1 MKAIYISLIL
11 SILTIFSNAQ
21 SDYPDTDLGVLMSI
35 RDSIA
40 SDYGLKVH
48 WADTSQ
54 ADNWEGVTWDTDRH
68 GRVIKLYLNGSDIE
82 QLNISKL
89 TELKELSCSSTN
101 ISKLDIIN
109 LTKLSSL
116 SLGYNEH
123 LYSIDLNNS
132 ANLEDLSFK
141 NWSGDSLNLI
151 GLIKLKNLYIQNGNL
166 KSLDLGGLQLLETIE
181 IFEVESL
188 GELSV
193 TGLVNLNSLNC
204 YRCSLQELD
213 LTGLVSLRFLR
224 CDRNNLSK
232 LIFTGCSNLE
242 QVYCHINNLNSL
254 ETSDLISLE
263 KIICLSNN
271 FKSLDFKENQELNFL
286 SCSDCNLESLT
297 VSGLTKLKHLNC
309 SNNQINSLITSDL
322 KSLEELNCEFNNL
335 EGLSL
340 VNLDHFKSLYC
351 SYNRLS
357 SLYLSACDSL
367 SEIRCKENEL
377 ETLGVS
383 NLERLKKVYCSS
395 NNLKHIETNV
405 NNRSYFDCEKN
416 RLLFS
421 ELKPIMDIHGC
432 DYVPQ
437 KYVFDPLDI
446 NVGELVDFSS
456 EAMIDGTETEFNWFK
471 ETELIET
478 NTTGKYTPLE
488 AGIYSCR
495 MKNVKIP
502 DLELISNNISVGGE
516 ISEPVGDI
524 AVLIKIRDASS
535 EYSNIRSSWAD
546 TMYADSWRGVTW
558 DTDRHGRV
566 IGLDIPA
573 VGLKEIDVTSLT
585 NIQSLNCSNN
595 SLISLN
601 VTGLS
606 NLQNLDCSNN
616 NLDSLDLTGLR
627 NLQLLICE
635 SNNLTNI
642 NLTGLNNLTELGCGF
657 NNITSLDLRNFS
669 QLQKLYCYDCKMSTL
684 YISGLAH
691 LKDILCPNN
700 MLTTL
705 NLEGLDSLET
715 LVLYNNKIGS
725 LDASNLKKIYNLDC
739 ANNLLSDLS
748 ISGCVNLQDLNCLS
762 NNLETLNVSGFS
774 KLTYLICNAN
784 KLTELNMVGCKNL
797 VYLNCTHN
805 RLVFS
810 EIEELLQLNNFPS
823 LSYYP
828 QDKVFEPQTI
838 IIGEEIDFSSEAII
852 DGTSTEFSWYKGDE
866 LLGANTTG
874 KYIPTESGIYSCQM
888 ENSRFLGTL
897 LISSDITVEEP
908 EPTGDL
914 AVLIAIRDAAPSN
927 SPLKTEWADH
937 SQADTWTGVTW
948 DTDRH
953 GRVLKLD
960 VSNKGLT
967 FLEVKP
973 LSLLQEL
980 DCSYNEL
987 GYLDLSGLGNL
998 QILKC
1003 SDNQGMD
1010 SLSLSGL
1017 SSLADLNCEATSLGI
1032 LDLSNLGKL
1041 LGLSCDNCKITS
1053 LDLRNSPLLEEL
1065 SCYHCSLS
1073 DLKISGLSNL
1083 KKVQCSENQ
1092 LISLDLT
1099 GLTSLEN
1106 LYCELNQIKSLDA
1119 RLLVNLEYIDCHGN
1133 GLEVLKVAGNASIH
1147 QIDCFSNNLD
1157 SIDASNLPKLQNL
1170 FCQDNELTYLDLTGS
1185 NPYFYD
1191 LNCENNRLLFSM
1203 MEPLLSKT
1211 YFDRYDYVPQNY
1223 VFEPQTISAGAEI
1236 DFSGEAIIDGTA
1248 TEFKWYKGN
1257 ELVETNTTGKYTP
1270 TSAGIYNC
1278 KMTNAKFPALE
1289 LTTHNI
1295 TVEGNIGISLTINLE
1310 KGWNLFSLNHIPED
1324 IDLEE
1329 VLSSLIDNNQLVK
1342 VIDEDSYTLEKSN
1355 NGNWENTIGNVY
1367 PSEGFKIKVTEDCQL
1382 TSHGSPIEF
1391 PLYIPLSAGW
1401 NIISFPLGTE
1411 VSGLKVIQ
1419 QLIDRG
1425 TLVKVMD
1432 EAGNAIEDWGSYG
1445 GWTNNIGN
1453 FKPGEGYLVQVNS
1466 NDNLSIFENYE

>member
-11 SILTIFSNAQ
+11 SILTVFSNAQ

-616 NLDSLDLTGLR
+616 NLDTLDLTGLR

-914 AVLIAIRDAAPSN
+914 SVLIAIRDAAPAN

-937 SQADTWTGVTW
+937 SQADTWAGVTW
-948 DTDRH
+948 DTNRF
-953 GRVLKLD
+953 GRVTKLELVDKELIKLD
-960 VSNKGLT
+960 VDDLSMLSMLNCYGNNIDTIRITGLINLKELYCSKNNTSELVLNGISN
-967 FLEVKP
+967 LEV
-973 LSLLQEL
+973 LGCNSNNLNTLNVSLLRKLKSLECIQNNLSEL
-980 DCSYNEL
+980 I
-987 GYLDLSGLGNL
+987 LSGTENL
-998 QILKC
+998 VTLICYENVL
-1003 SDNQGMD
+1003 
-1010 SLSLSGL
+1010 
-1017 SSLADLNCEATSLGI
+1017 E
-1032 LDLSNLGKL
+1032 
-1041 LGLSCDNCKITS
+1041 S
-1053 LDLRNSPLLEEL
+1053 LDLRNLTKVNYIN
-1065 SCYHCSLS
+1065 C
-1073 DLKISGLSNL
+1073 KNNRISNL
-1083 KKVQCSENQ
+1083 
-1092 LISLDLT
+1092 ILT
-1099 GLTSLEN
+1099 PNEN
-1106 LYCELNQIKSLDA
+1106 LNSFYCQE
-1119 RLLVNLEYIDCHGN
+1119 
-1133 GLEVLKVAGNASIH
+1133 
-1147 QIDCFSNNLD
+1147 
-1157 SIDASNLPKLQNL
+1157 
-1170 FCQDNELTYLDLTGS
+1170 
-1185 NPYFYD
+1185 
-1191 LNCENNRLLFSM
+1191 NRLTFS
-1203 MEPLLSKT
+1203 ELEQTLDKEYLYPNQFT
-1211 YFDRYDYVPQNY
+1211 YSPQDL
-1223 VFEPQTISAGAEI
+1223 VFEPQSINVGEEV
-1236 DFSGEAIIDGTA
+1236 DFSSEAIIDGTA

-1295 TVEGNIGISLTINLE
+1295 TVEGSTGVTLTINLE

-1329 VLSSLIDNNQLVK
+1329 VLRSLIDNNQLVK
-1342 VIDEDSYTLEKSN
+1342 VIDEDSYSLVKSN

-1367 PSEGFKIKVTEDCQL
+1367 PSEGFKIKVTENCQL
-1382 TSHGSPIEF
+1382 NSFGSPIEL
-1391 PLYIPLSAGW
+1391 PLYIPLNAGW
-1401 NIISFPLGTE
+1401 NIISFPLGSE
-1411 VSGLKVIQ
+1411 VSGLKVVQ

-1425 TLVKVMD
+1425 TLVKAMD
-1432 EAGNAIEDWGSYG
+1432 EVGNAIEDWGSYG

-1453 FKPGEGYLVQVNS
+1453 FKPGKGYLVQVNS